1 MFQDRP
7 AWYLKISAYW
17 FATSFKWFLALLLI
31 PTKVQQIVP
40 EGEKNGAWGMI
51 LAIGAIE
58 ATFGP
63 ALMGWISDRTSTRWG
78 KRRPWMVLG
87 SILTVLACLI
97 LSTAGSFGVLI
108 LGYLLLQISDDVAT
122 GPYSALIPEFV
133 PQEHRGRA
141 SGMMAMLSFVA
152 QIVAAIILV
161 GSSILHINHG
171 AIFGLLAG
179 VNLLA
184 MIIVVT
190 TVKEPAFPE
199 VDRSALDV
207 KSLLKPWKLPN
218 FRWVWFTRFLN
229 AFGFYMLTSFGQY
242 YLKDR
247 VQTFPPLPSKITD
260 PMLAAVLLIVVL
272 SITGIVGAQVGGKLA
287 DTKGRKAVIQTAG
300 WIMFFTILAIAWV
313 PIYPEMLGLAFLF
326 GFGYGAFTSAD
337 WALAADVVPSADEL
351 AKDMGIWQSSV
362 AMPQILNGMLGQ
374 GIDKLNSQGPGLG
387 YHVAFTIAAFA
398 FLIGSIL
405 VKKVVLP
412 TPSPQADKSS

>member
-1 MFQDRP
+1 
-7 AWYLKISAYW
+7 
-17 FATSFKWFLALLLI
+17 
-31 PTKVQQIVP
+31 
-40 EGEKNGAWGMI
+40 MI

-63 ALMGWISDRTSTRWG
+63 ALMGWVSDRTSTRWG

-87 SILTVLACLI
+87 SILTAIACLV
-97 LSTAGSFGVLI
+97 LSTAGTFWVLV

-133 PQEHRGRA
+133 PQDHRGRA

-152 QIVAAIILV
+152 QIIAAILLV
-161 GSSILHINHG
+161 GSSILKIDHSL
-171 AIFGLLAG
+171 IFGILAV

-184 MIIVVT
+184 MVIVVT
-190 TVKEPAFPE
+190 TVKELAFPE
-199 VDRSALDV
+199 VDKSALDV

-229 AFGFYMLTSFGQY
+229 AFGFYMLTSFGQF

-247 VQTFPPLPSKITD
+247 VQSFPPLPTKMND
-260 PMLAAVLLIVVL
+260 PLLAAVLLIVVL
-272 SITGIVGAQVGGKLA
+272 SLTGIVGAQIGGKLA

-313 PIYPEMLGLAFLF
+313 PIYPIMLGLAFLF

-362 AMPQILNGMLGQ
+362 AMPQILNGLLGQ
-374 GIDKLNSQGPGLG
+374 GIDKLNSQGVGLG

-412 TPSPQADKSS
+412 SPSSKTQQPS